1 MFINHFPRSCVWGF
15 LCCCQAV
22 HLPWGH
28 KSSDIEKEKGRGCW
42 GAIPPQGVGVAVP
55 GEPLEQQLE
64 KQLPPKAGAA
74 ASPAQQV
81 AGETPCIF
89 TENQCVKPDCCLD
102 GWLTT
107 YFPPA
112 AQNTTSQGSILQPL
126 ITYGQKTRNS
136 QGCHEFF
143 ARQEA
148 ACKLGLSLQNWGV
161 LDLLLNT
168 GAGRQLRAGKL
179 VYHR

>member
-1 MFINHFPRSCVWGF
+1 MSEGFCVAAKLFTSPGGTRARI
-15 LCCCQAV
+15 LKRKRE
-22 HLPWGH
+22 G
-28 KSSDIEKEKGRGCW
+28 
-42 GAIPPQGVGVAVP
+42 GAGEPYPTQGVGVAVL
-55 GEPLEQQLE
+55 GEPLEQKLE
-64 KQLPPKAGAA
+64 KQLPPKAGAV

-89 TENQCVKPDCCLD
+89 IENQCVKPDCCLD

-107 YFPPA
+107 CFPPA

-136 QGCHEFF
+136 QGCHEFL

-148 ACKLGLSLQNWGV
+148 ACKLGLPL
-161 LDLLLNT
+161 
-168 GAGRQLRAGKL
+168 
-179 VYHR
+179 